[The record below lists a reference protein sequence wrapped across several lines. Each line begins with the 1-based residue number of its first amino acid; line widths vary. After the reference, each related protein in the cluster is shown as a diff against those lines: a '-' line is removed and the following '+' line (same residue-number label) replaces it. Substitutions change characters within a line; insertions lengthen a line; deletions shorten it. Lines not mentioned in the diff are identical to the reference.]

1 LSGGV
6 ACREPVESAE
16 PRRLSPSA
24 LIERRAGDHPE
35 DGGKGP
41 PLHFPELRQTR
52 ILPLYRFSARVCWPR
67 FVISTL
73 FVSKENFM
81 KIVSASVVVAGV
93 LALVLAIVERLC
105 SFQVHGVAAGSFLRL
120 AVALFLLALVVMCY
134 GKCYCCCCK
143 EEPKPQP

>member
-1 LSGGV
+1 
-6 ACREPVESAE
+6 
-16 PRRLSPSA
+16 
-24 LIERRAGDHPE
+24 
-35 DGGKGP
+35 
-41 PLHFPELRQTR
+41 
-52 ILPLYRFSARVCWPR
+52 
-67 FVISTL
+67 
-73 FVSKENFM
+73 M
-81 KIVSASVVVAGV
+81 KMVSASVVVAGV